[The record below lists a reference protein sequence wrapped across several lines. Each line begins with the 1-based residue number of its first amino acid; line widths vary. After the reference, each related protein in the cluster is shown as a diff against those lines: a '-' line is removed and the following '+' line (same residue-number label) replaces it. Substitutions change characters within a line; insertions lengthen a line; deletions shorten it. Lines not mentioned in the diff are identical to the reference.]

1 MYRLSM
7 AMTVWQEKAERARA
21 ALARLREATE
31 SAVVYARHDAEAVGA
46 AVLMGAVR
54 GAFEASG
61 KDYSIP
67 VPGGMSI
74 PPELP
79 VGLLLLGIAFS
90 AQTDASADF
99 HAAGAGILA
108 YSGGRE
114 AENYMRAR
122 GTKKA
127 GEAQ

>member
-1 MYRLSM
+1 M
-7 AMTVWQEKAERARA
+7 AITVWQEKAERARA

-31 SAVVYARHDAEAVGA
+31 SAVVHARHDAETVGA
-46 AVLMGAVR
+46 AVIAGAVR

-61 KDYSIP
+61 KTYAIP
-67 VPGGMSI
+67 APGGMSI
-74 PPELP
+74 PPEVPL
-79 VGLLLLGIAFS
+79 GLLLLGIAFS
-90 AQTDASADF
+90 GQSDASADF
-99 HAAGAGILA
+99 HAAGSGVLA

-122 GTKKA
+122 GALKP

>member
-1 MYRLSM
+1 M
-7 AMTVWQEKAERARA
+7 AITKWQEKAERARA

-31 SAVVYARHDAEAVGA
+31 SAVVHARHDAETVGA
-46 AVLMGAVR
+46 AVIAGAIR
-54 GAFEASG
+54 GSFEASG

-67 VPGGMSI
+67 VPGGGKM

-79 VGLLLLGIAFS
+79 LGLLLLGIAFS
-90 AQTDASADF
+90 GQTDASADF
-99 HAAGAGILA
+99 HAAGSGVLA

-114 AENYMRAR
+114 AENYMRTR
-122 GTKKA
+122 GALKA

>member
-1 MYRLSM
+1 
-7 AMTVWQEKAERARA
+7 MTKWQEKAERARA

-31 SAVVYARHDAEAVGA
+31 SAAIHVRHDGEAIAAGTLAGA
-46 AVLMGAVR
+46 IR

-61 KDYSIP
+61 KTYSIP
-67 VPGGMSI
+67 APGGMSI

-79 VGLLLLGIAFS
+79 LGLLLLGIAFS
-90 AQTDASADF
+90 GQTDATQDF
-99 HAAGAGILA
+99 HAAGAGVLA

-114 AENYMRAR
+114 AENFMRRR
-122 GTKKA
+122 GAMKA